1 MALLRPLLLD
11 NVPSIQQSAA
21 LALGRLANYSDE
33 LAEAVVSNEI
43 LPQLVYSLSEQ
54 NVSNQS
60 RFVVNGFQS
69 KEDLCFP
76 TDQFCNSRNQI

>member
-1 MALLRPLLLD
+1 MHVFQKNLQFQFLTSKFIGVMALLRPLLLD

-43 LPQLVYSLSEQ
+43 LPQLVYSLSE
-54 NVSNQS
+54 
-60 RFVVNGFQS
+60 
-69 KEDLCFP
+69 
-76 TDQFCNSRNQI
+76 

>member
-1 MALLRPLLLD
+1 MQVSILIDLILIQHLNLGVMALLRPLLLD

-54 NVSNQS
+54 NVSYHFLLSN
-60 RFVVNGFQS
+60 S
-69 KEDLCFP
+69 KFL
-76 TDQFCNSRNQI
+76 